1 MPLLQTEQL
10 HSSLPQFEVYVNAM
24 KLYGK
29 LNQESPV
36 RELWAELQPL
46 DLVDKIGAQARIDA
60 AADNG
65 DVDSAREVMAY
76 MEKKEIAMDELHFS
90 SAIHACANSNDKNRA
105 RTAADLFD
113 AMLDKG
119 LKPNIVTF
127 SGLVRSLKGS
137 PSKDLLDV
145 LANMKVQGVKANKVF
160 AENFMFIFLKQ
171 PSKGCWMEEDAIT
184 ADLQK
189 LDHNDLKVAK
199 DVLDEFKASGVDLN
213 RSCRL
218 IDNVLTSLLR

>member
-1 MPLLQTEQL
+1 MPFFAKGKIAFQP
-10 HSSLPQFEVYVNAM
+10 SPEVYVDAM

-29 LNQESPV
+29 LKQESPV
-36 RELWAELQPL
+36 RELWAELQRL
-46 DLVDKIGAQARIDA
+46 DLVNQIVAQARISA

-76 MEKKEIAMDELHFS
+76 MEKKQIEMNELHFS
-90 SAIHACANSNDKNRA
+90 SAINACANSNDKNRA
-105 RTAADLFD
+105 RNAADLFD

-119 LKPNIVTF
+119 LKPNLVTY
-127 SGLVRSLKGS
+127 SSLVRSLKGS
-137 PSKDLLDV
+137 PSKDVLDV
-145 LANMKVQGVKANKVF
+145 LASMKVQGVKANNVF

-189 LDHNDLKVAK
+189 LDHDDLKVAK

-213 RSCRL
+213 KSCRL